1 MDAASVVMKRGA
13 KTPDRRNETT
23 GTYVTYAGGGSKKT
37 CERQDTSSSFI
48 CLFKHRRQRAEA
60 TYMPVKSIQ

>member
-37 CERQDTSSSFI
+37 CERQTHHHH
-48 CLFKHRRQRAEA
+48 LFVYLNIGGKGRKPLTCR
-60 TYMPVKSIQ
+60 